1 MKNSYCQHFPN
12 KISKNGTEVQ
22 IHDNHKENIYVP
34 YYPIRVYLCTGEVKE
49 GTDVQTGYTAYTD
62 HEGRKCGLRI
72 DTVKESDLGKL
83 CFW

>member
-1 MKNSYCQHFPN
+1 M
-12 KISKNGTEVQ
+12 
-22 IHDNHKENIYVP
+22 P
-34 YYPIRVYLCTGEVKE
+34 YYPLSVYLCTGEVKE

-83 CFW
+83 CFVIT